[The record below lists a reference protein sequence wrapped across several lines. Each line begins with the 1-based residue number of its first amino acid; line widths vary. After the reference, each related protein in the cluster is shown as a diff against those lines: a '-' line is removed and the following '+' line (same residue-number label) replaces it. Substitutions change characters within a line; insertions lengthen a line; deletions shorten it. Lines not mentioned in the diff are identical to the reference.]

1 MSGTTQEWS
10 YDSPGGRRE
19 SEAAVREG
27 IARAVAAV
35 AVTQVEAEQF
45 MTANGAGAVAPRR
58 VGKAGRQGDPDV
70 YGADEADA
78 ND

>member
-58 VGKAGRQGDPDV
+58 GRQGRSARRSRCLRR
-70 YGADEADA
+70 GRGGCE
-78 ND
+78 